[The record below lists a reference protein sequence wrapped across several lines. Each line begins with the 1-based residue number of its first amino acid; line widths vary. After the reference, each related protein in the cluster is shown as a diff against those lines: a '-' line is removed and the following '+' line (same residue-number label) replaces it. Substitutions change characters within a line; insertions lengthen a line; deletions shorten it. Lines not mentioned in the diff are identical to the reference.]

1 MACISGVEVGKYPHS
16 PGCRPDLSRA
26 KRLAAPARMVEFSEE
41 SRIININMNQ
51 IYVMRGRV
59 EIYR

>member
-1 MACISGVEVGKYPHS
+1 MACISGVEVGKYSHS

-41 SRIININMNQ
+41 SQLFSMSTLAE
-51 IYVMRGRV
+51 YVASIFPRLPT
-59 EIYR
+59 

>member
-1 MACISGVEVGKYPHS
+1 MACISGVEVGKYSHS

-41 SRIININMNQ
+41 SLKHGQVIAVVGVLVVTVR
-51 IYVMRGRV
+51 
-59 EIYR
+59 